1 MSEYKTPDH
10 VAYADE
16 TQHNLGRHRGLSLIT
31 LSVENAIQVNQD
43 LQQILQQSSV
53 REFKWS
59 NLRSARERFAALKI
73 IEYIV
78 QQAYESVL
86 RVDVLTWDIEDSRHK
101 VAGRSDT
108 RNLRRMYYFLFK
120 NVLCKRWNQSFIWR
134 ICPDENSSEPWSHLG
149 YLNEIFDWN
158 THELI
163 AEINIAEIIACQSH
177 ESPLI
182 QVADLL
188 AGLAVY
194 SRSSYTKFEEWSRQT
209 SNENRNEV
217 KSNGKPMQQLSR
229 ADHERCLIL
238 AQFNEQCK
246 KYKMGV
252 SLETMQGLR
261 TFNPVKPMNFWWYE
275 PQTEKDIAPIW

>member
-1 MSEYKTPDH
+1 M
-10 VAYADE
+10 
-16 TQHNLGRHRGLSLIT
+16 
-31 LSVENAIQVNQD
+31 SVENAIQVNQE

-73 IEYIV
+73 VEYIV
-78 QQAYESVL
+78 QQACDSVL
-86 RVDVLTWDIEDSRHK
+86 RVDVITWDIEDSRHK

-120 NVLCKRWNQSFIWR
+120 NVLCKRWTQNFIWR
-134 ICPDENSSEPWSHLG
+134 ICPDENSAEPWSHLG
-149 YLNEIFDWN
+149 YLNEVFDWN

-163 AEINIAEIIACQSH
+163 AEINIAEIIAGKSH

-209 SNENRNEV
+209 SNENRNEM

-238 AQFNEQCK
+238 AQFDEQCK

-252 SLETMQGLR
+252 SLRRMRGLR

-275 PQTEKDIAPIW
+275 PQTEEDIAPIW